1 VIGFLRIW
9 YIQRVKRE
17 TLELPRW
24 LCDKESACQCRRR
37 GFDPW
42 VRKVP
47 WRRKWQPTP
56 VFLLGRFSGQR
67 SLVGDS
73 SWGHKELD
81 MTEHTCVHKSQTYLT
96 ITGQK
101 TCVFFSRILRMHL
114 QSSLNVCVTVC
125 FLEVSVLLC
134 LCPLGVMDHLI
145 LVSGTCLMES
155 ENILQRVLGQRE
167 VKSK

>member
-1 VIGFLRIW
+1 M
-9 YIQRVKRE
+9 
-17 TLELPRW
+17 
-24 LCDKESACQCRRR
+24 
-37 GFDPW
+37 
-42 VRKVP
+42 
-47 WRRKWQPTP
+47 
-56 VFLLGRFSGQR
+56 
-67 SLVGDS
+67 GDS